1 MTVNVKK
8 KLEGYDGFTAIMFI
22 VTKICIIQDSR
33 LHVDLTDQGVANLS
47 ILDLKRS
54 DEGDYTCAGRFL
66 IGA

>member
-1 MTVNVKK
+1 MLKK
-8 KLEGYDGFTAIMFI
+8 NLKVIMALQAIMFI
-22 VTKICIIQDSR
+22 VTKTCIIQDSR

-66 IGA
+66 IGE